1 MYLVKIRKS
10 NWRTARY
17 RLEDIISSQIAE
29 CFNEIYIADIDQV
42 NDIMSRDTCMFM
54 DLYKMLLNK
63 HNASDIGSSRMM
75 WYEDEVPAELKKNT
89 EDFKIGLEERRASLN
104 DR

>member
-1 MYLVKIRKS
+1 
-10 NWRTARY
+10 
-17 RLEDIISSQIAE
+17 
-29 CFNEIYIADIDQV
+29 
-42 NDIMSRDTCMFM
+42 MFM
-54 DLYKMLLNK
+54 DLYKMLLYK